1 MVIDRLNVKQGFTL
15 IELLIVVAIIGI
27 LAAIAVPNFLNAQ
40 LRAKVAR
47 TVSDMG
53 AMGMAQEMYRLDWN
67 TYTENHH
74 DSDVPLHA
82 GLYRLTSPNAYIG
95 SLPEDPFYNNPFASA
110 DAWGSTQ
117 KHYTFGT
124 EPDWGPE
131 WDRGGNPNGP
141 ATRWLV
147 ASAGPSFS
155 DDSNPVFEYP
165 GVQDVIWDTD
175 GRFTVAGYSS
185 ASFHYMRYDP
195 SNGIKSVGDI
205 LMASDWK
212 PSY

>member
-1 MVIDRLNVKQGFTL
+1 MKRGFTL

-27 LAAIAVPNFLNAQ
+27 LAAIAVPNFMNART
-40 LRAKVAR
+40 RAKVAK
-47 TVSDMG
+47 VLSDMR
-53 AMGMAQEMYRLDWN
+53 AMGQGQEMYSLDWG

-82 GLYRLTSPNAYIG
+82 GLYRLTSPTAYM
-95 SLPEDPFYNNPFASA
+95 SALPEDPFYNSPVANVDEWAK
-110 DAWGSTQ
+110 TQ

-124 EPDWGPE
+124 EPDWDVK
-131 WDRGGNPNGP
+131 WDRGGNPSGP

-147 ASAGPSFS
+147 ASAGPSYT

-165 GVQDVIWDTD
+165 GANKTQWDTP
-175 GRFTVAGYSS
+175 GRFSVPEYTA
-185 ASFHYMRYDP
+185 ATFHYMRYDP
-195 SNGIKSVGDI
+195 SNGLISLGDI

>member
-1 MVIDRLNVKQGFTL
+1 MKKGFTL

-27 LAAIAVPNFLNAQ
+27 LAAIAVPNFMNART
-40 LRAKVAR
+40 RAKVAK
-47 TVSDMG
+47 VLSDMR
-53 AMGMAQEMYRLDWN
+53 AMGQGQEMYSLDWG

-82 GLYRLTSPNAYIG
+82 GLYRLTTPTAYLG
-95 SLPEDPFYNNPFASA
+95 GLPEDPFYNNPLANA
-110 DAWGSTQ
+110 DEWGQTQ

-124 EPDWGPE
+124 EPDWDVE
-131 WDRGGNPNGP
+131 WDRGGNKNGP
-141 ATRWLV
+141 ATRWLC

-165 GVQDVIWDTD
+165 GASQTQWDTP
-175 GRFTVAGYSS
+175 GRFSVPEYPS
-185 ASFHYMRYDP
+185 ATFHYMRYDP
-195 SNGIKSVGDI
+195 SNGLLSVGDI

>member
-1 MVIDRLNVKQGFTL
+1 MKKGFTL

-40 LRAKVAR
+40 TRAKISKVL
-47 TVSDMG
+47 SDIHSMG
-53 AMGMAQEMYRLDWN
+53 QGQEMYRVDWN

-82 GLYRLTSPNAYIG
+82 GLYRLTTPTAYMS
-95 SLPEDPFYNNPFASA
+95 SLPIDPFYNSPIANA
-110 DAWGSTQ
+110 DDWGKTQ

-124 EPDWGPE
+124 EPDWTTA
-131 WDRGGNPNGP
+131 WDRGGNPSGA

-147 ASAGPSFS
+147 ASAGPDFS

-165 GVQDVIWDTD
+165 GIQNTLWDTP
-175 GRFTVAGYSS
+175 GRFSAPGYTTT
-185 ASFHYMRYDP
+185 FYYMRYHP
-195 SNGIKSVGDI
+195 SNGLISRGDI
-205 LMASDWK
+205 LVASDWK
-212 PSY
+212 PSL

>member
-1 MVIDRLNVKQGFTL
+1 MRMIMRTKDGFTL

-27 LAAIAVPNFLNAQ
+27 LAAIAVPNFINAQ
-40 LRAKVAR
+40 TRAKVAK
-47 TVSDMG
+47 VLSDMR
-53 AMGMAQEMYRLDWN
+53 AMGQAQEMYRVDWG

-82 GLYRLTSPNAYIG
+82 GLYRLTSPTSYIG
-95 SLPEDPFYNNPFASA
+95 SLPEDPFYNNPFAAS
-110 DAWGSTQ
+110 DDWGRTQ

-124 EPDWGPE
+124 EPDWDVK
-131 WDRGGNPNGP
+131 WDRGGNASGP

-165 GVQDVIWDTD
+165 GAQHTIWDTND
-175 GRFTVAGYSS
+175 RFSAPGYSTT
-185 ASFHYMRYDP
+185 FRYMRYQP
-195 SNGIKSVGDI
+195 SNGLTSLGDI
-205 LMASDWK
+205 LVASDWK